1 MKRTLKIKV
10 LSVVLSMCL
19 LTAQLTGVC
28 ALAGQNAFFDDFE
41 SYNTGYNLRNAGYT
55 VWHGAS
61 VGDDGSNK
69 YLVMNRTNP
78 IAAGEEWGKDSRN
91 DARLAR
97 QFDSEPGERVIVGL
111 DFMMTQNPNDYSA
124 EIFGVMSDDS
134 NKYSANI
141 RLERGVLYDGRTTSD
156 NRLRTEL
163 KQDKWYNAFLV
174 LDLVN
179 DTYKLYSGEY
189 ESETKNFQQAT
200 SAAVDRFIGFR
211 IRSLETPIYFDNIGV
226 SVIEHET
233 LDIAICKAR
242 GLLLEREEGYG
253 DGQYPKTAYTML
265 KDEYEKAV
273 GIRCDAS
280 LTEESARNAGE
291 ALENAITRFKESKI
305 DTSLT
310 GGTGKYITFN
320 IPSRVAVGDETD
332 YSCTLSATV
341 YDRAKQ
347 PIEEEI
353 TWELSEGSGATI
365 ENGRLKIEKGTRGDI
380 VIKALAG
387 DLYDYHTITAGE
399 GKTVKYAAVDSRNGV
414 MRVTGEFSEKPA
426 CDIRISV
433 ESDFLNLTGEAT
445 VTEEKTF
452 SKQWQ
457 TDASLPYDS
466 IRLVIEGDDIAQY
479 TKDFPF
485 YGVGWKENVLSVFNS
500 AKSKKDV
507 ENAVKKYYVGVDID
521 LKTYEESTDS
531 YNEHILKG
539 VPYSSIEELTE
550 SIADFECVFAFKSM
564 TAENVR
570 QIIAEN
576 INALVRNGFR
586 KNDFD
591 ALSSDDE
598 TIFYS
603 SLVLLSFDKEDES
616 ASTIAEA
623 LNGVLENVINPSGGE
638 DGEGVIAS
646 VFADDYESYPIG
658 NSLGGGNYGLRQG
671 VTVIGDENNQ
681 YLEVKRT
688 EPMQSGETFGS
699 DNNQYNAR
707 VSKEFDEEPGEKV
720 IVALDFMMPANPNNY
735 STEIFGVMS
744 DDGNYYAANIRLE
757 RGVLYDGRLTSTN
770 PVMTGFE
777 SGKWYNAFLYLDLVN
792 NKYKLF
798 CGEYE
803 SGLKDFQGKVV
814 VKTNRL
820 FMVRV
825 RNYNDPL
832 YIDNLDISTIKY
844 QDLGIALYSA
854 KSIMNNSEIGYEN
867 GQHPQSAY
875 NMLES
880 TYNKMLKASKSKDIT
895 AAQATIYANA
905 LNEAIEMFKGNKIG
919 TTGTAG
925 KASYIKFSIP
935 SAIGVDDA
943 AGSVLNL
950 NAQVFDFK
958 NDETASSVL
967 WNTEKNYIGVSVNG
981 SNLNIDAGVRG
992 DILIRAAADDIYDI
1006 HKLKL
1011 TDFKKVTNADIDSR
1025 NGKLSLSGVLNKAP
1039 LEKINISVTGGGL
1052 NISREI
1058 EANANAEFK
1067 TENNIDPTLPFGYIT
1082 VNMQGNDTALC
1093 TKTVPLYGV
1102 GWENA
1107 VLAEFN
1113 GAQTVQETADNINM
1127 FYIGTGIDM
1136 SKYAKY
1142 PQAYNNRIFAKRGFA
1157 AFSEL
1162 KNYVSDLQCVI
1173 DFYESTRNDIQI
1185 VTSREMPS
1193 LVRNGFNE
1201 EGYSSLTDEQKIGF
1215 FTAAAAIE
1223 IDINKTTASEIAGI
1237 LNGKITE
1244 IKGTDITKEPSGG
1257 SGGGGGG
1264 GYKIDL
1270 KPTPSTDA
1278 NGGSSDTKTDAK
1290 PFEDTNLAPWAS
1302 DALLYLRGKGIMVG
1316 DGTNV
1321 FPLQAVTRG
1330 EFSKIIAVAFSLKD
1344 AGNTHSFS
1352 DAQNKWWEEYAKIMS
1367 SHKIMNGI
1375 EETLFGGDDVI
1386 TRQML
1391 ATAVYRA
1398 LSVANIELY
1407 DQNEEISFKDSDVIA
1422 DYAKDAVMY
1431 LAKKGVVQG
1440 TGEGLFAPEAAV
1452 TRAEAAQLV
1461 YNILK
1466 QTDNAKG
1473 AA

>member
-61 VGDDGSNK
+61 VGSDGNNN

-78 IAAGEEWGKDSRN
+78 VSDGETWGGDSRN

-97 QFDSEPGERVIVGL
+97 QFDAEPGEKVIVGL
-111 DFMMTQNPNDYSA
+111 DFMMPQDPNDYSA
-124 EIFGVMSDDS
+124 EIFGVMSDNS

-141 RLERGVLYDGRTTSD
+141 RLERGVLYDGKSTSD
-156 NRLRTEL
+156 NSLRTGL
-163 KQDKWYNAFLV
+163 KQNKWYNAFLV

-200 SAAVDRFIGFR
+200 SAPVDRFIMMR
-211 IRSLETPIYFDNIGV
+211 LRSLETPMYFDNIGV

-233 LDIAICKAR
+233 LDIALSKAR
-242 GLLLEREEGYG
+242 GLLLEREAGYE
-253 DGQYPKTAYTML
+253 DGQFPNTAYTML
-265 KDEYEKAV
+265 EDEYEKALEIA
-273 GIRCDAS
+273 GNDS
-280 LTEESARNAGE
+280 LTDEDAQIAGE
-291 ALENAITRFKESKI
+291 TLENAIVRFNESKI
-305 DTSLT
+305 DTSSAD
-310 GGTGKYITFN
+310 GVGRYIAFN
-320 IPSRVAVGDETD
+320 IPSQVAVSDETD

-347 PIEEEI
+347 PVEEEI
-353 TWELSEGSGATI
+353 TWELSEGSGAAI

-380 VIKALAG
+380 TIKAAAG
-387 DLYDYHTITAGE
+387 GLYDYHTITAGE
-399 GKTVKYAAVDSRNGV
+399 GKTVKYASVDSRNGV
-414 MRVTGEFSEKPA
+414 LRVTGEFSEKPA

-457 TDASLPYDS
+457 TDASLPYGS
-466 IRLVIEGDDIAQY
+466 IRLVIEGDDTAQY

-485 YGVGWKENVLSVFNS
+485 YGVGWEENVLSVFNS
-500 AKSKKDV
+500 AQSKEDV
-507 ENAVKKYYVGVDID
+507 ENAVKKYYVGVDIE
-521 LKTYEESTDS
+521 LKTYEESADS

-539 VPYSSIEELTE
+539 IPYSSIEELTE

-623 LNGVLENVINPSGGE
+623 LNGVLENVINPSDGE

-671 VTVIGDENNQ
+671 VTVVGDENNQ

-803 SGLKDFQGKVV
+803 SELKDFQGKVV

-905 LNEAIEMFKGNKIG
+905 LNEAIEKFKGNKIG

-950 NAQVFDFK
+950 NAQVFDFN

-1011 TDFKKVTNADIDSR
+1011 TDFKNVTNADIDSR
-1025 NGKLSLSGVLNKAP
+1025 NGKLSLSGALNKAP

-1058 EANANAEFK
+1058 EANASAEFK
-1067 TENNIDPTLPFGYIT
+1067 TESDIDPTLPFGYIT

-1142 PQAYNNRIFAKRGFA
+1142 PQAYNNRIFAKRGFT
-1157 AFSEL
+1157 AFSSL
-1162 KNYVSDLQCVI
+1162 ADYVSDLQCVI

-1223 IDINKTTASEIAGI
+1223 IDINKTTASEIADI

-1270 KPTPSTDA
+1270 KTPSTDT
-1278 NGGSSDTKTDAK
+1278 NGSSDTKTDAK

-1321 FPLQAVTRG
+1321 RPLQAVTRG

-1344 AGNTHSFS
+1344 AGNAHSFS

-1398 LSVANIELY
+1398 LSAANIELY
-1407 DQNEEISFKDSDVIA
+1407 DQNEEISFKDSDAIA

-1440 TGEGLFAPEAAV
+1440 IGEGLFAPEAAV